1 MRQIHVDVV
10 DGFDKYGKP
19 IYRSQLEDIYEIE
32 ELPLLGKL
40 LSCKDSKKRDINYLN
55 IPCAFDIE
63 TTNIYLK
70 DSEGN
75 ILPEQR
81 PYAFMYQ
88 WQFCI
93 DDCVCFGRTWE
104 EFQKLIKQLEKCM
117 NLSLKNRLVVW
128 VHNLP
133 FEFCFMN
140 RFINYHDGFFKEE
153 RKPLKIVT
161 REGIEFRYSYAL
173 SNMSLSKFC
182 KNEENVTHFK
192 LVDTYDYK
200 KIRTPKTT
208 LTEEEEAYC
217 YNDVRGL
224 CECIKSRLNHDTI
237 TTMPMTATGY
247 VRRDLRTAVRGDKK
261 YRELFRNNA
270 LSGDLYFMCRDA
282 FRGGDTHANLDF
294 SNQLITSGVNSK
306 DEASA
311 YPATMMMDLFPQT
324 AFFRLNVS
332 TFMNRDCSEYAML
345 MEVRFVDLKYIGKCG
360 IPYIAESKCKKY
372 SKKRVVDNGRILEAD
387 FIECVLTDIDYNI
400 ILQEY
405 KIKGD
410 IYIKDIYASVYAPLS
425 PKIKNVVMDYFRK
438 KTLLKGDKDRV
449 YEYNKS
455 KNSLNSTYGCMVMR
469 IDQGTVTYNPN
480 THLYESPPIANIE
493 DTLASF
499 YKSRNNFLSY
509 QHGVWITAGARM
521 RLRKMLWKV
530 GEDVCYCDTD
540 SIKYVGDHE
549 QIFKDR
555 NAEIIAAA
563 EKAGAYA
570 ETADGKIKYMGVWE
584 DDGYYEE
591 FKTLGAKKYVYKE
604 DGHIVSTIAGVSKR
618 AGAEFFNKNG
628 VDGFEIGAKIT
639 DSGHLTA
646 YYNDDDIHSITI
658 MGDTFTT
665 ASNVA
670 LIDNSYTI
678 GVTDEYLDLLE
689 KAVAMIV
696 DMDYI

>member
-1 MRQIHVDVV
+1 MRQIHVDIV

-75 ILPEQR
+75 ILPEPR

-140 RFINYHDGFFKEE
+140 RFINYYDGFFKEE

-161 REGIEFRYSYAL
+161 REGIEFRCSYAL

-247 VRRDLRTAVRGDKK
+247 VRRDLRCAVRGDKK

-270 LSGDLYFMCRDA
+270 LNGDLYFMCRDA

-324 AFFRLNVS
+324 AFSDLMYQRL
-332 TFMNRDCSEYAML
+332 
-345 MEVRFVDLKYIGKCG
+345 
-360 IPYIAESKCKKY
+360 
-372 SKKRVVDNGRILEAD
+372 
-387 FIECVLTDIDYNI
+387 
-400 ILQEY
+400 
-405 KIKGD
+405 
-410 IYIKDIYASVYAPLS
+410 
-425 PKIKNVVMDYFRK
+425 
-438 KTLLKGDKDRV
+438 
-449 YEYNKS
+449 
-455 KNSLNSTYGCMVMR
+455 
-469 IDQGTVTYNPN
+469 
-480 THLYESPPIANIE
+480 
-493 DTLASF
+493 
-499 YKSRNNFLSY
+499 
-509 QHGVWITAGARM
+509 
-521 RLRKMLWKV
+521 
-530 GEDVCYCDTD
+530 
-540 SIKYVGDHE
+540 
-549 QIFKDR
+549 
-555 NAEIIAAA
+555 
-563 EKAGAYA
+563 
-570 ETADGKIKYMGVWE
+570 
-584 DDGYYEE
+584 
-591 FKTLGAKKYVYKE
+591 
-604 DGHIVSTIAGVSKR
+604 
-618 AGAEFFNKNG
+618 
-628 VDGFEIGAKIT
+628 
-639 DSGHLTA
+639 
-646 YYNDDDIHSITI
+646 
-658 MGDTFTT
+658 
-665 ASNVA
+665 
-670 LIDNSYTI
+670 
-678 GVTDEYLDLLE
+678 
-689 KAVAMIV
+689 
-696 DMDYI
+696 